1 MQWSEI
7 VKPPPPKL
15 LRQFA
20 VLWLVVFGG
29 LAAWRVWQ
37 GNAGVWTQVLAV
49 AAVLVGGLGIVWPA
63 AIRFVYTGWM
73 IAVFPIGWTVS
84 RLVLA
89 ALFYLIFTPVGLVFR
104 LFGRDVLHLK
114 RTKPQSYWSQKPV
127 ATNPEEYFRQS

>member
-29 LAAWRVWQ
+29 LAAWQAWQ
-37 GNAGVWTQVLAV
+37 GNTGVWTQVLA
-49 AAVLVGGLGIVWPA
+49 ASAVLVGALGIVWPA

-84 RLVLA
+84 RVVLA
-89 ALFYLIFTPVGLVFR
+89 AMFYLLFTPVGLVFR
-104 LFGRDVLHLK
+104 WLGRDALRLK
-114 RTKPQSYWSQKPV
+114 RPGAPSYWTAKPV
-127 ATNPEEYFRQS
+127 TTNPEEYFRQS